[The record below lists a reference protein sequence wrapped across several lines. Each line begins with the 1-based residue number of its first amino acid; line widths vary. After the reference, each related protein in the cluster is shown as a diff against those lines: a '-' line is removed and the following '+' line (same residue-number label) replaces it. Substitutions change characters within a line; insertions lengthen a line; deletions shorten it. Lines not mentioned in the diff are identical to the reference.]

1 MMSIGGDL
9 LFGDY
14 NKGWDATKA
23 AWAAEAASWAAAKAA
38 AWAVEAASWA
48 VAVAAAEAVGAADSD
63 EKAMPAKIVKFGV
76 SLMRTEDEWRMKNRR
91 VV

>member
-23 AWAAEAASWAAAKAA
+23 AWAAEAASWAA
-38 AWAVEAASWA
+38 
-48 VAVAAAEAVGAADSD
+48 DSD
-63 EKAMPAKIVKFGV
+63 EKAMLAKIVKFGV